1 MLDINNNNNS
11 EEQETPH
18 YDHPH
23 LRQRNTKT
31 RNHDHQTDEHHAL
44 SNQSI
49 TNHDLP
55 SPPSEEQALSQ
66 EETSQDPTTI
76 GASTSEP
83 LDHQHK
89 SESTQEEAL
98 RPPDEKASTS
108 ETAKESN
115 EEEAQQA
122 DEEEPLCRICLSG
135 RDDDDPS
142 LGRFIQPCLCRGTM
156 AFIHVGCLQR
166 WRITSPSPKSF
177 YRCDQCGY
185 RYKLRRAKIAG
196 LAENPAILGGC
207 NIILSGFIS
216 SWLLESYSQITTL
229 ETHWD
234 SGLGPF
240 SYDSTGKIVGEVVGE
255 AVRVLNSKLHVD
267 DTRSRTRKAGT
278 TPVRRSKLVTQSQ
291 RENEVSELKPIE
303 TGEKEEHTYRYVR
316 AKAKKKGQE
325 ASSSEPIAIYS
336 TRPTTTTTKR
346 RRSSTG
352 QLGRRQ
358 KKEDDDE
365 EDEEEEEEE
374 EPGNIIQSIVSK
386 LLSKLEALIKHT
398 IKGLAFIG
406 VMSFFQ
412 LAMSVT
418 LFSPW
423 NFGIR
428 NSVLRM
434 MRSGSTTSRTS
445 AGRAAAADPNGIGS
459 LLILIFVLLGVLKA
473 IQSVWK
479 FVRKSSQWAL
489 RKIEDGVL
497 DVRSN

>member
-1 MLDINNNNNS
+1 MIDIND
-11 EEQETPH
+11 EQENTGLPPPPPPL

-23 LRQRNTKT
+23 LRQRNNTT
-31 RNHDHQTDEHHAL
+31 RRNNDHLADHHHPLSDQSTTNAL
-44 SNQSI
+44 
-49 TNHDLP
+49 
-55 SPPSEEQALSQ
+55 SPPSAEQQDLSDSHEQPSQ
-66 EETSQDPTTI
+66 EENIIRNP
-76 GASTSEP
+76 SEP
-83 LDHQHK
+83 EGH
-89 SESTQEEAL
+89 QEETDQEPCA
-98 RPPDEKASTS
+98 EKPAEATKQA
-108 ETAKESN
+108 EDN
-115 EEEAQQA
+115 EEA
-122 DEEEPLCRICLSG
+122 DEEALCRICLSG
-135 RDDDDPS
+135 RDDADPS

-196 LAENPAILGGC
+196 LAENPAILGGVTFMVFF
-207 NIILSGFIS
+207 ILVIVSGFIS
-216 SWLLESYSQITTL
+216 SWLLESYSQITTI
-229 ETHWD
+229 ESHWD
-234 SGLGPF
+234 TGLGPF

-267 DTRSRTRKAGT
+267 DSRSSRKAAT

-291 RENEVSELKPIE
+291 SSSEVSKLKPIE
-303 TGEKEEHTYRYVR
+303 SAESEEHTYRYVR
-316 AKAKKKGQE
+316 SKGRKNGQD
-325 ASSSEPIAIYS
+325 ASPDQPLAVYS
-336 TRPTTTTTKR
+336 TRPSTR
-346 RRSSTG
+346 ANPAGQSSTTG
-352 QLGRRQ
+352 PR
-358 KKEDDDE
+358 
-365 EDEEEEEEE
+365 EDEEADEEAG
-374 EPGNIIQSIVSK
+374 EPGNIIHSILSTVF
-386 LLSKLEALIKHT
+386 SKLEALIKHT

-434 MRSGSTTSRTS
+434 MRSGSSSRSS
-445 AGRAAAADPNGIGS
+445 AGRAAADPNGIGS

-497 DVRSN
+497 DVRTT

>member
-1 MLDINNNNNS
+1 MLDINNNNNNSNS

-55 SPPSEEQALSQ
+55 SPPSEQQALSQ

-76 GASTSEP
+76 GAST
-83 LDHQHK
+83 
-89 SESTQEEAL
+89 T
-98 RPPDEKASTS
+98 STS

-196 LAENPAILGGC
+196 LAENPAILGGVTFMVFF
-207 NIILSGFIS
+207 ILVILSGFIS

-336 TRPTTTTTKR
+336 TRPTTTTKR

-352 QLGRRQ
+352 QLSRRQ
-358 KKEDDDE
+358 KKEDDDD
-365 EDEEEEEEE
+365 EDDDEEEEE
-374 EPGNIIQSIVSK
+374 EPGNILQSIVSK